1 LVGRSIEEIDTKEQ
15 IEANLA
21 LEKNLHS
28 LLANLMVLYCV
39 IIMSVKS
46 QAILMENG
54 LRTY

>member
-1 LVGRSIEEIDTKEQ
+1 LVGRSIEKIDTKEQ

-28 LLANLMVLYCV
+28 TFGQFNGLVLLLM
-39 IIMSVKS
+39 MSVKS